1 MSDELGARCS
11 PTIWSMT
18 DGAQGAESKELDR
31 GEGSVL
37 AELSNFGSWSWHL
50 GLVYSLKEL
59 LHDSEYCPDDITK
72 LNSEKLF
79 RT

>member
-37 AELSNFGSWSWHL
+37 AEQLRFLVLALGIGLLLALISQGS
-50 GLVYSLKEL
+50 
-59 LHDSEYCPDDITK
+59 I
-72 LNSEKLF
+72 
-79 RT
+79 

>member
-37 AELSNFGSWSWHL
+37 AEQLMVLAL
-50 GLVYSLKEL
+50 GIGL
-59 LHDSEYCPDDITK
+59 LPKGAPT
-72 LNSEKLF
+72 
-79 RT
+79 

>member
-11 PTIWSMT
+11 PTKWSMT

-37 AELSNFGSWSWHL
+37 AELSNSVLGVGTWDWS
-50 GLVYSLKEL
+50 S
-59 LHDSEYCPDDITK
+59 PT
-72 LNSEKLF
+72 
-79 RT
+79 